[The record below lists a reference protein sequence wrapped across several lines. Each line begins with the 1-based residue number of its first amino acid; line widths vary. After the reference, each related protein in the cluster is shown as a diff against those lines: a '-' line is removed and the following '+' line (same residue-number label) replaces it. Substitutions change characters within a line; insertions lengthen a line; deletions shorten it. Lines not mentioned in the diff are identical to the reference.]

1 MIDPRTV
8 RALATL
14 FESLTVLHQEMVL
27 AIAQER
33 SSLER
38 FSIENI
44 QEATALREQIA
55 VSITDATT
63 RLAETRKEFPDGE
76 GRRLSQLI
84 REHAALEQQ
93 TVLLPRLKKLAEAA
107 RSSHR
112 AQSELSQVLDHSNTM
127 VGGLI
132 SILLSG
138 NRHVTRGYSRKGQI
152 KESSHPVNSNS
163 ALKRA

>member
-8 RALATL
+8 RALATT
-14 FESLTVLHQEMVL
+14 FEALTALHQEMVM

-38 FSIENI
+38 FSIEQI
-44 QEATALREQIA
+44 QSSTATRERIA
-55 VSITDATT
+55 ISITEATT
-63 RLAETRKEFPDGE
+63 RLAEIRKEFPDGD
-76 GRRLSQLI
+76 GHRLSQLI
-84 REHAALEQQ
+84 REHAAPEQQ
-93 TVLLPRLKKLAEAA
+93 SVLLPRLKKLAEAA

-112 AQSELSQVLDHSNTM
+112 AQGELSQVLDHSNTM

-138 NRHVTRGYSRKGQI
+138 NRHVTRGYSRKGEI

>member
-14 FESLTVLHQEMVL
+14 FESLTALHQEMVM

-38 FSIENI
+38 FSIERI
-44 QEATALREQIA
+44 QESTAAREGIA
-55 VSITDATT
+55 VSIAEATT
-63 RLAETRKEFPDGE
+63 RLAELRNEFPEGE

-84 REHAALEQQ
+84 RECAALDQQ

-107 RSSHR
+107 RTSHR

-138 NRHVTRGYSRKGQI
+138 NRHVTRGYSRSGQI
-152 KESSHPVNSNS
+152 KESSHPVNSSS

>member
-8 RALATL
+8 RALASL
-14 FESLTVLHQEMVL
+14 FESLTALHQEMVI

-33 SSLER
+33 TSLER
-38 FSIENI
+38 FSIEQI
-44 QEATALREQIA
+44 QEATAARERIA
-55 VSITDATT
+55 LSITESTA
-63 RLAETRKEFPDGE
+63 RLADLRKEFPDGE
-76 GRRLSQLI
+76 GCRLSQLI
-84 REHAALEQQ
+84 RQHAALEQQ

-107 RSSHR
+107 RASHR
-112 AQSELSQVLDHSNTM
+112 AQGELAQVLDHSNTM

-152 KESSHPVNSNS
+152 KESSHPVNSSS